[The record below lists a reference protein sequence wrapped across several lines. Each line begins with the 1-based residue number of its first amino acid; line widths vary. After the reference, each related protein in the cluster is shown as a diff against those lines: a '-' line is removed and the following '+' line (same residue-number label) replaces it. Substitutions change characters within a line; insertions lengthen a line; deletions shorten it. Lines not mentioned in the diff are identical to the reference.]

1 MSHRFIPSSG
11 DATDGLD
18 PSHAAAIKRW
28 AADCLHLGPDDVVT
42 VSELRCGDAGCPL
55 VETVITVFGS
65 GPARRWTLI
74 RPKVAVTRL
83 MVQQTLA
90 SAPATPRG

>member
-55 VETVITVFGS
+55 VETVMRRDESAIPS
-65 GPARRWTLI
+65 GWVRSLRERSI
-74 RPKVAVTRL
+74 D
-83 MVQQTLA
+83 
-90 SAPATPRG
+90 S